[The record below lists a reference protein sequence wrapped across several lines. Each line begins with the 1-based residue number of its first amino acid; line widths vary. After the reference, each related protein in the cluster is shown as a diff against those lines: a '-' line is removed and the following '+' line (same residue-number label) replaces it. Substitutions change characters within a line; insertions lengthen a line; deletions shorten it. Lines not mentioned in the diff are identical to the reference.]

1 MKVNKF
7 FGKRSIIFSFLISY
21 LCVFI
26 VPILSN
32 IFIYKKSL
40 KVVEQE
46 INQANTDMLHQVQQT
61 LDSRLVD
68 VNNLLLLISLDNR
81 ILSLMYAKDQLNAV
95 NKYILPQMIDDLHSY
110 TVTNSFIKNLYVFFK
125 NTDLIITP
133 NVSFDTQ
140 YAYKH
145 FNYSSISYQEWY
157 DIMTEKSHN
166 KVIVFSKDHNK
177 QSNKS
182 IAFVQS
188 IPMQYKKDPLASV
201 VIELDTAVF

>member
-1 MKVNKF
+1 M
-7 FGKRSIIFSFLISY
+7 
-21 LCVFI
+21 
-26 VPILSN
+26 
-32 IFIYKKSL
+32 
-40 KVVEQE
+40 EQE

-157 DIMTEKSHN
+157 DIMTEKSHSDA
-166 KVIVFSKDHNK
+166 IVFSKDHNN
-177 QSNKS
+177 QLNKS

-201 VIELDTAVF
+201 VIELDT